1 MRSLFSFLTLTFLV
15 VFSAGCSA
23 PQDSAHSVGQSVV
36 SVESPSLPPRTDY
49 CEMLERDIQGE
60 HYGFIAGNKLYY
72 VAGSFG
78 AYWHEYWE
86 SETLGFTHP
95 LFRDGRARGN
105 AIVQSEVGGDGH
117 DSWGWEF
124 WRKTR
129 SAYGTL
135 IVDGS
140 EHKHPKPETLDWRPD
155 KMVANYEIAGVNI
168 REDKFISR
176 DDVLTT
182 VIVSDKKRPFRLRV
196 KASGSLARSRVLM
209 AMR

>member
-1 MRSLFSFLTLTFLV
+1 MRFLFSFLTLTFLV

-95 LFRDGRARGN
+95 LFRL
-105 AIVQSEVGGDGH
+105 S
-117 DSWGWEF
+117 
-124 WRKTR
+124 
-129 SAYGTL
+129 L
-135 IVDGS
+135 I
-140 EHKHPKPETLDWRPD
+140 H
-155 KMVANYEIAGVNI
+155 I
-168 REDKFISR
+168 
-176 DDVLTT
+176 
-182 VIVSDKKRPFRLRV
+182 
-196 KASGSLARSRVLM
+196 
-209 AMR
+209 